1 MKIKL
6 THYSYIIPELL
17 PLMDVEEL
25 FDTIEE
31 ALLDILAR
39 IDDGDENALQDLKKI
54 KVYIKDLNDVL
65 SIIDDK
71 DTIKDFEK
79 KLDVL
84 SKKFDE
90 FLMDIVRVTG

>member
-1 MKIKL
+1 M
-6 THYSYIIPELL
+6 E
-17 PLMDVEEL
+17 VEEL

-31 ALLDILAR
+31 VLLDILAR
-39 IDDGDENALQDLKKI
+39 IDDGDEKALQDLKKI
-54 KVYIKDLNDVL
+54 KVYVRDLNDVL
-65 SIIDDK
+65 SIIEDK

-79 KLDVL
+79 KLDML

>member
-1 MKIKL
+1 
-6 THYSYIIPELL
+6 
-17 PLMDVEEL
+17 MDVEEL

-79 KLDVL
+79 KLDIL

-90 FLMDIVRVTG
+90 FLMDIVHVTG

>member
-1 MKIKL
+1 
-6 THYSYIIPELL
+6 
-17 PLMDVEEL
+17 MDVEEL

-39 IDDGDENALQDLKKI
+39 IDDGNENALQDLKKI

-79 KLDVL
+79 KLDIL

-90 FLMDIVRVTG
+90 FLMDIVHVTG

>member
-1 MKIKL
+1 
-6 THYSYIIPELL
+6 
-17 PLMDVEEL
+17 MDVEEL

-65 SIIDDK
+65 SIIEDK

-79 KLDVL
+79 KLDIL

>member
-1 MKIKL
+1 M
-6 THYSYIIPELL
+6 E
-17 PLMDVEEL
+17 VEEL

-39 IDDGDENALQDLKKI
+39 IDDGDEKALEDLKKI

>member
-1 MKIKL
+1 MV
-6 THYSYIIPELL
+6 
-17 PLMDVEEL
+17 VEEL

-65 SIIDDK
+65 SIIEDK

-79 KLDVL
+79 KLDIL

>member
-1 MKIKL
+1 
-6 THYSYIIPELL
+6 
-17 PLMDVEEL
+17 MDVEEL

-79 KLDVL
+79 KLDIL

>member
-1 MKIKL
+1 
-6 THYSYIIPELL
+6 
-17 PLMDVEEL
+17 MDVEEL

>member
-1 MKIKL
+1 
-6 THYSYIIPELL
+6 
-17 PLMDVEEL
+17 MDVEEL

-39 IDDGDENALQDLKKI
+39 IDDGDENALEDLKKI

-65 SIIDDK
+65 SIIEDK

-79 KLDVL
+79 KLDIL

>member
-1 MKIKL
+1 M
-6 THYSYIIPELL
+6 E
-17 PLMDVEEL
+17 VEEL

-39 IDDGDENALQDLKKI
+39 IDDGDEKALEDLKKI
-54 KVYIKDLNDVL
+54 KVYIKDLNGVL

-79 KLDVL
+79 KLDAL

>member
-1 MKIKL
+1 
-6 THYSYIIPELL
+6 
-17 PLMDVEEL
+17 MDVEEL

-65 SIIDDK
+65 SIIEDK

-79 KLDVL
+79 KLDIL
-84 SKKFDE
+84 SRKFDE
-90 FLMDIVRVTG
+90 FLMDIVHVTG

>member
-1 MKIKL
+1 
-6 THYSYIIPELL
+6 
-17 PLMDVEEL
+17 MDVEEL

-79 KLDVL
+79 KLDIL

-90 FLMDIVRVTG
+90 FLMDIVRVAG

>member
-1 MKIKL
+1 
-6 THYSYIIPELL
+6 
-17 PLMDVEEL
+17 MDVEEL

-90 FLMDIVRVTG
+90 FLMDIVRVAG